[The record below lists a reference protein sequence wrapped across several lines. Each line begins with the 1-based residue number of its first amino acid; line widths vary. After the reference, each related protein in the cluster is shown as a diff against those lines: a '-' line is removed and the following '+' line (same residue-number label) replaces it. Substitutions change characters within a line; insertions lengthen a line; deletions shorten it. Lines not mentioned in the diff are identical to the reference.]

1 MSVFQGKRAAAAAAI
16 TAATALALAPQALAA
31 SFEVNFDCAGDSPLG
46 QQEFSLQQS
55 TEVTAPET
63 VAPGG
68 DLEIVTDPAPNTVPA
83 EVDLVLPD
91 WTVNLG
97 RTMPCV
103 VGMYSPVAWR

>member
-68 DLEIVTDPAPNTVPA
+68 DLEIV
-83 EVDLVLPD
+83 
-91 WTVNLG
+91 
-97 RTMPCV
+97 
-103 VGMYSPVAWR
+103 